1 MLLLADRNFYS
12 YQLWNAAAATGAH
25 LLWRVKAGT
34 HLPVV
39 AELPDGSWLTRIPDP
54 RAAQARRHKN
64 GQRRRRGS
72 TPGPDT
78 GPLPGITVRV
88 IEYVLTVTAG
98 DGRTRTER
106 YRHITT
112 LTDWRACPAAELA
125 AGYAWRWAIDPGKQ
139 GAWHGDIGL
148 IPADKLPQ
156 PAAVWHTAVSLVT
169 TSSPAYGTLPGAIL
183 VSLQRMAIGFAVGG
197 TPAVLLALVAGL
209 SRLGENAVDPLLQI
223 VRMLPLFGLIP
234 VFIVWFGIGELPKII
249 LIALGAA
256 IPLYLNT
263 FAGIRGVDAK
273 LAEVGRV
280 QRLTRAETIRHIVL
294 PGALPQALTG
304 LRQSLG
310 VAWLA
315 LVVAEQVN
323 ANAGLG
329 FMISQATQFLRN
341 DVILVALAV
350 YAVLGLITDALVRL
364 LERRALAWRRGILG

>member
-1 MLLLADRNFYS
+1 MPETADAGLITISEGRAETAVLASPAVDGPF
-12 YQLWNAAAATGAH
+12 
-25 LLWRVKAGT
+25 AG
-34 HLPVV
+34 P
-39 AELPDGSWLTRIPDP
+39 APAP
-54 RAAQARRHKN
+54 AQAGRR
-64 GQRRRRGS
+64 QRRQWGWYRLIS
-72 TPGPDT
+72 P
-78 GPLPGITVRV
+78 VAV
-88 IEYVLTVTAG
+88 IALWQLLSSA
-98 DGRTRTER
+98 
-106 YRHITT
+106 
-112 LTDWRACPAAELA
+112 
-125 AGYAWRWAIDPGKQ
+125 
-139 GAWHGDIGL
+139 GL
-148 IPADKLPQ
+148 IPADKLP
-156 PAAVWHTAVSLVT
+156 PPTTVWHTAVSLVT
-169 TSSPAYGTLPGAIL
+169 TSSPAYGTLQGAMG

-197 TPAVLLALVAGL
+197 TIAVLLALVAGL

-263 FAGIRGVDAK
+263 FAGIRSVDAK

>member
-1 MLLLADRNFYS
+1 MPEAADAGLATLQEGRDETAGLTSVAIGGPYTGPKP
-12 YQLWNAAAATGAH
+12 AAAARPRRHRGWYRLISPVA
-25 LLWRVKAGT
+25 
-34 HLPVV
+34 VV
-39 AELPDGSWLTRIPDP
+39 ALWQLLSS
-54 RAAQARRHKN
+54 A
-64 GQRRRRGS
+64 
-72 TPGPDT
+72 
-78 GPLPGITVRV
+78 
-88 IEYVLTVTAG
+88 
-98 DGRTRTER
+98 
-106 YRHITT
+106 
-112 LTDWRACPAAELA
+112 
-125 AGYAWRWAIDPGKQ
+125 
-139 GAWHGDIGL
+139 GL
-148 IPADKLPQ
+148 IPADKLP
-156 PAAVWHTAVSLVT
+156 PPTAVWHTGVSLVT
-169 TSSPAYGTLPGAIL
+169 SNSPAYGTLQHAML
-183 VSLQRMAIGFAVGG
+183 VSLERMAIGFTVGG
-197 TPAVLLALVAGL
+197 SIAVLLALVAGL
-209 SRLGENAVDPLLQI
+209 SRFGENAVDPLLQI

>member
-1 MLLLADRNFYS
+1 MPEAADAGLATLQESRDEAARLTSVAIDGPYTGS
-12 YQLWNAAAATGAH
+12 KPAAAARLRRHRGWYRLISPVA
-25 LLWRVKAGT
+25 
-34 HLPVV
+34 VV
-39 AELPDGSWLTRIPDP
+39 ALWQLLSS
-54 RAAQARRHKN
+54 A
-64 GQRRRRGS
+64 
-72 TPGPDT
+72 
-78 GPLPGITVRV
+78 
-88 IEYVLTVTAG
+88 
-98 DGRTRTER
+98 
-106 YRHITT
+106 
-112 LTDWRACPAAELA
+112 
-125 AGYAWRWAIDPGKQ
+125 
-139 GAWHGDIGL
+139 GL
-148 IPADKLPQ
+148 IPADKLP
-156 PAAVWHTAVSLVT
+156 PPTTVWHTAVSLVT
-169 TSSPAYGTLPGAIL
+169 SNSPAYGTLQHAML
-183 VSLQRMAIGFAVGG
+183 VSLERMAVGFTVGG
-197 TPAVLLALVAGL
+197 SIAVLLALVAGL

>member
-1 MLLLADRNFYS
+1 MPEAANAGLATLQEGRDE
-12 YQLWNAAAATGAH
+12 AAVLASVAVDGPYTGPAPAPAARPR
-25 LLWRVKAGT
+25 WRHRGWYRLISPVA
-34 HLPVV
+34 VV
-39 AELPDGSWLTRIPDP
+39 ALWQLLSS
-54 RAAQARRHKN
+54 A
-64 GQRRRRGS
+64 
-72 TPGPDT
+72 
-78 GPLPGITVRV
+78 
-88 IEYVLTVTAG
+88 
-98 DGRTRTER
+98 
-106 YRHITT
+106 
-112 LTDWRACPAAELA
+112 
-125 AGYAWRWAIDPGKQ
+125 
-139 GAWHGDIGL
+139 GL
-148 IPADKLPQ
+148 IPADKLP
-156 PAAVWHTAVSLVT
+156 PPTTVWHTAVSLVT
-169 TSSPAYGTLPGAIL
+169 TNSPAYGTLQNAML
-183 VSLQRMAIGFAVGG
+183 VSLERMAIGFAVGG
-197 TPAVLLALVAGL
+197 SIAVLLALVAGL

-234 VFIVWFGIGELPKII
+234 VFIVWFGIGELPKVI

-273 LAEVGRV
+273 LTEVGRV
-280 QRLTRAETIRHIVL
+280 QRLTR
-294 PGALPQALTG
+294 
-304 LRQSLG
+304 LG

>member
-1 MLLLADRNFYS
+1 MPETADAGLITLSEGRAETAVLASPAVDGPF
-12 YQLWNAAAATGAH
+12 AAPPSA
-25 LLWRVKAGT
+25 
-34 HLPVV
+34 P
-39 AELPDGSWLTRIPDP
+39 
-54 RAAQARRHKN
+54 AQAGRR
-64 GQRRRRGS
+64 QRRQWGWYRLIS
-72 TPGPDT
+72 P
-78 GPLPGITVRV
+78 VAV
-88 IEYVLTVTAG
+88 IALWQLLSSA
-98 DGRTRTER
+98 
-106 YRHITT
+106 
-112 LTDWRACPAAELA
+112 
-125 AGYAWRWAIDPGKQ
+125 
-139 GAWHGDIGL
+139 GL
-148 IPADKLPQ
+148 IPADKLP
-156 PAAVWHTAVSLVT
+156 PPTTVWHTAVSLVT
-169 TSSPAYGTLPGAIL
+169 TSSPAYGTLQDAML

-197 TPAVLLALVAGL
+197 TIAVLLALVAGL

-263 FAGIRGVDAK
+263 FAGIRSVDAK

>member
-1 MLLLADRNFYS
+1 MPEAADAGLATLQEGRDE
-12 YQLWNAAAATGAH
+12 AAGLASAAVDGPYTGPASAPAARSRRRH
-25 LLWRVKAGT
+25 RGWYRLISPVA
-34 HLPVV
+34 VV
-39 AELPDGSWLTRIPDP
+39 ALWQLLSS
-54 RAAQARRHKN
+54 A
-64 GQRRRRGS
+64 
-72 TPGPDT
+72 
-78 GPLPGITVRV
+78 
-88 IEYVLTVTAG
+88 
-98 DGRTRTER
+98 
-106 YRHITT
+106 
-112 LTDWRACPAAELA
+112 
-125 AGYAWRWAIDPGKQ
+125 
-139 GAWHGDIGL
+139 GL
-148 IPADKLPQ
+148 IPADKLP
-156 PAAVWHTAVSLVT
+156 PPTTVWHTAVSLVT
-169 TSSPAYGTLPGAIL
+169 SNSPAYGTLQHAML
-183 VSLQRMAIGFAVGG
+183 VSLERMAIGFTVGG
-197 TPAVLLALVAGL
+197 SIAVLLALVAGL

>member
-1 MLLLADRNFYS
+1 MSETADAGHITISEGRAETAMLAS
-12 YQLWNAAAATGAH
+12 AAVDGPTPAPA
-25 LLWRVKAGT
+25 RAG
-34 HLPVV
+34 
-39 AELPDGSWLTRIPDP
+39 
-54 RAAQARRHKN
+54 RR
-64 GQRRRRGS
+64 QRRQWGWYRLIS
-72 TPGPDT
+72 P
-78 GPLPGITVRV
+78 VAV
-88 IEYVLTVTAG
+88 IALWQLLSSAG
-98 DGRTRTER
+98 M
-106 YRHITT
+106 
-112 LTDWRACPAAELA
+112 
-125 AGYAWRWAIDPGKQ
+125 
-139 GAWHGDIGL
+139 
-148 IPADKLPQ
+148 IPADKLP
-156 PAAVWHTAVSLVT
+156 PPTTVWHTAVSLVT
-169 TSSPAYGTLPGAIL
+169 ASSPAYGTLQGAML

-197 TPAVLLALVAGL
+197 TIAVLLALVAGL

-263 FAGIRGVDAK
+263 FAGIRSVDAK